1 MPSRESP
8 PDPADASD
16 LPDVGLAAAQRGANL
31 GRIAELAAGCRACD
45 LWARATQTVF
55 GQGPTP
61 APLMLVGEQPG
72 DREDVMG
79 DPFVGPAGQLL
90 DRALAE
96 AGIDRARVF
105 VTNVVKHFKWRP
117 TRGGKRR
124 LHERPDRA
132 EVRACHPWLEAEL
145 ALVRPKALVCLGA
158 TAATALLGPSVRVSQ
173 TALTPIESRLAPLA
187 MATLHPSA
195 ILRATGG
202 EARARAFE
210 RLVADLRFV
219 ADRLGLGR

>member
-1 MPSRESP
+1 MDPSDARE
-8 PDPADASD
+8 
-16 LPDVGLAAAQRGANL
+16 LPSEGLAAAQGGADL
-31 GRIAELAAGCRACD
+31 EHVAELAAGCRACD
-45 LWARATQTVF
+45 LWKRATQTVF
-55 GQGPTP
+55 GQGPAP
-61 APLMLVGEQPG
+61 APLVLVGEQPG

-96 AGIDRARVF
+96 AGIDRAKVF

-117 TRGGKRR
+117 TSGGKRR
-124 LHERPDRA
+124 LHDKPDRA

-145 ALVRPKALVCLGA
+145 AIVQPKALVCLGA
-158 TAATALLGPSVRVSQ
+158 TAAMALLGPSVKVSQ

-195 ILRATGG
+195 ILRTTGG

-210 RLVADLRFV
+210 RLVGDLRFV
-219 ADRLGLGR
+219 AERLGLGP